1 MSQEVHLRRLLTILP
16 LLAAAGCARAKPPS
30 RAEPIVP
37 KCAAPM
43 IPHLR
48 TQVYFDRSNTAD
60 PLNPYAPA
68 EWDRFVKE
76 VLIRFLPAGGNLYDN
91 TGWWRRPNGTT
102 FRGIGRTL
110 QVWAPVSDS
119 TSHRAAVDSVIV
131 QIKERYKHRVVFR
144 EEEVVC
150 EGAY

>member
-1 MSQEVHLRRLLTILP
+1 MSHATQLRRLRTLLP
-16 LLAAAGCARAKPPS
+16 LLAAAGCAHPKP
-30 RAEPIVP
+30 RTETGPIAP

-48 TQVYFDRSNTAD
+48 TQVYFDRSNTTD

-68 EWDRFVKE
+68 EWDKFVNE

-102 FRGIGRTL
+102 FRGIGRAL
-110 QVWAPVSDS
+110 QVWALVSDS
-119 TSHRAAVDSVIV
+119 TSHRAAVDSVIA
-131 QIKERYKHRVVFR
+131 QIKGWYRHRVVFR
-144 EEEVVC
+144 EEELVC